1 MNHNLKLSYR
11 NTFYIGFGFFSI
23 LMLWQIYNTYAP
35 IFLARLLSDTGDID
49 PESAPLV
56 GVIMALDNFFALFML
71 PIFGILSDR
80 TKTRY
85 GRRIPYIV
93 LGMFVA
99 AIIFPL
105 IAVAY
110 ILNSLAGVIIMMLLV
125 LIVMNVYRNPAV
137 ALMPDVT
144 PKPLRSKANGIIN
157 LIGYVGAIIGAA
169 LVLVFGEAVDDPI
182 LSILPFL
189 IVSGVMLVAMIILF
203 IKIKENKI
211 VEATRE
217 DMEVGETLS
226 ETLGTIDENVP
237 LSKLD
242 KKNMLYILIAVF
254 LWFSAF
260 NAIETFLSSYSE
272 TVLGDVRLA
281 GTITIIL
288 VVSSMI
294 AFIPSGLLAGVIG
307 RKFSIVSGLLTMG
320 VGLTLC
326 LIANEA
332 NVVFFLG
339 ISMSGIGWAMINVN
353 SYPMMVE
360 MSHRNNV
367 GKYTG
372 YYYTSSMLA
381 QSFTPIVAGAFIS
394 LIGTFQVL
402 FPYAGVLVTAAFVV
416 FLFVKEKKDVVME
429 VKKGFDAF
437 DVE

>member
-1 MNHNLKLSYR
+1 MEHNLKLSYR

-35 IFLARLLSDTGDID
+35 IFLARLLSDTGDVD
-49 PESAPLV
+49 PESAVLV
-56 GVIMALDNFFALFML
+56 GFIMALDNFFALFML
-71 PIFGILSDR
+71 PIFGVLSDR
-80 TKTRY
+80 TKTRF
-85 GRRIPYIV
+85 GRRMPYIII
-93 LGMFVA
+93 GMFVA

-137 ALMPDVT
+137 SLMPDVT
-144 PKPLRSKANGIIN
+144 PKPLRSKANGVIN
-157 LIGYVGAIIGAA
+157 LIGYVGAIIGGA
-169 LVLVFGEAVDDPI
+169 LVLVFGESVDDPI
-182 LSILPFL
+182 ISILPFL

-211 VEATRE
+211 VEESRI
-217 DMEVGETLS
+217 DMEVGEGLS
-226 ETLGTIDENVP
+226 ETIGEVGENIP
-237 LSKLD
+237 LSKTD
-242 KKNMLYILIAVF
+242 KWNMFYILVAVF

-272 TVLGDVRLA
+272 TILGDVSLA
-281 GTITIIL
+281 GIITIIL

-294 AFIPSGLLAGVIG
+294 SFIPSGLLAGVIG
-307 RKFSIVSGLLTMG
+307 RKFSIVSGLVVMG
-320 VGLTLC
+320 MGLTLC
-326 LIANEA
+326 LTANEA
-332 NVVFFLG
+332 NAVFFIG
-339 ISMSGIGWAMINVN
+339 ISLSGIGWAMINVN

-360 MSHRNNV
+360 MSHKNNV

-381 QSFTPIVAGAFIS
+381 QSFTPIVAGAFIRA
-394 LIGTFQVL
+394 IGSFQVL
-402 FPYAGVLVTAAFVV
+402 FPYAGVLVLSAFIV
-416 FLFVKEKKDVVME
+416 FLFVKEKKDVVRE
-429 VKKGFDAF
+429 VKKGLDAF